1 MLDITPQRYIP
12 IFVLFCC
19 ALDLQSG
26 ANTAQVLVF
35 GRNST
40 RVETRYI
47 ASLQRLSVSLFS
59 YPSSIECGEASNA
72 FGVQILI
79 IKLEKFCYSGHT
91 NT

>member
-1 MLDITPQRYIP
+1 MLDITPKRYIP
-12 IFVLFCC
+12 SFVLSCC
-19 ALDLQSG
+19 ALKLQSD

-35 GRNST
+35 GRNSA

-59 YPSSIECGEASNA
+59 YASSIESGAASNA

-79 IKLEKFCYSGHT
+79 IKLEKFCYGGHT
-91 NT
+91 KT

>member
-35 GRNST
+35 GRNSA
-40 RVETRYI
+40 RVERAAFYKGYRLVY
-47 ASLQRLSVSLFS
+47 SLIRAVLSLARQVMPLV
-59 YPSSIECGEASNA
+59 C
-72 FGVQILI
+72 
-79 IKLEKFCYSGHT
+79 KF
-91 NT
+91 